1 MIKSGYIAIVGR
13 TSVGKS
19 TFLNNY
25 LGEKVSITSNKPQ
38 TTREQII
45 GIKTL
50 PDAQFVFIDTPGF
63 HKPKHQL
70 GNFLSK
76 EAVNALNSADL
87 VLYMV
92 DQEYSFR
99 EDYVIR
105 HLKKL
110 EVPVLL
116 LINKIDLLPSKQA
129 IDKIIISYLDKYDFK
144 GVFPISAVEETY
156 FEHLTEAIKKYL
168 KPQGYFY
175 EKDQVTTQTEL
186 HRAAE
191 IIREKI
197 LFHTEEEVPHAVGVF
212 IEYARMEGALYV
224 MYVTIF
230 VERDSQKG
238 ILIGKGGKLLKQIGM
253 ESRLEINEIL
263 ETKVHLN
270 LYVKVKKD
278 WRNNLNELRGL
289 GYV

>member
-50 PDAQFVFIDTPGF
+50 SDAQFVFIDTPGF

-70 GNFLSK
+70 GNYLSK
-76 EAVNALNSADL
+76 EAISGLNSADL

-92 DQEYSFR
+92 DKEYSFA

-105 HLKKL
+105 HLKNL
-110 EVPVLL
+110 DVPVLL
-116 LINKIDLLPSKQA
+116 VINKIDLLTSKPA

-144 GVFPISAVEETY
+144 GVFPISSKAETH
-156 FEHLTEAIKKYL
+156 FEHLTEAIKKFL

-186 HRAAE
+186 QRAAE

-197 LFHTEEEVPHAVGVF
+197 LFHTEEEVPHAVGVV
-212 IEYARMEGALYV
+212 IEYARMEGHLYV
-224 MYVTIF
+224 MYVTIY

-238 ILIGKGGKLLKQIGM
+238 ILIGKGGKLLKQIGT

-270 LYVKVKKD
+270 LYVKVKKG

>member
-50 PDAQFVFIDTPGF
+50 SDAQFVFIDTPGF
-63 HKPKHQL
+63 HKPKHRL
-70 GNFLSK
+70 GNYLSK
-76 EAVNALNSADL
+76 EALNALNSADL

-92 DQEYSFR
+92 DKEYSYA

-110 EVPVLL
+110 AVPILL
-116 LINKIDLLPSKQA
+116 LINKIDLLSSKQA
-129 IDKIIISYLDKYDFK
+129 IDKIIISYLDKCDFK
-144 GVFPISAVEETY
+144 GVFPISAVEETH

-175 EKDQVTTQTEL
+175 EVDKITTQPEL
-186 HRAAE
+186 KRAAE

-197 LFHTEEEVPHAVGVF
+197 LHYTEEEVPHAVGVV
-212 IEYARMEGALYV
+212 IEYARMEGTLYV
-224 MYVTIF
+224 MYVTIY

-253 ESRLEINEIL
+253 ESRLEINQIL

>member
-19 TFLNNY
+19 TFLNNFI
-25 LGEKVSITSNKPQ
+25 GEKVSITSNKPQ

-45 GIKTL
+45 GIKTFN
-50 PDAQFVFIDTPGF
+50 DAQFVFIDTPGF

-70 GNFLSK
+70 GNYLSK
-76 EAVNALNSADL
+76 EALNALNSADL

-92 DQEYSFR
+92 DKEYSYAD
-99 EDYVIR
+99 DYVIR

-110 EVPVLL
+110 TIPVFL
-116 LINKIDLLPSKQA
+116 LINKIDLLNSKTL
-129 IDKIIISYLDKYDFK
+129 IDKIIISFLDKYDFK
-144 GVFPISAVEETY
+144 GYFPVSAKETTH
-156 FEHLTEAIKKYL
+156 FNELTEAVKKYL

-175 EKDQVTTQTEL
+175 ENDQVTTQTEL

-197 LFHTEEEVPHAVGVF
+197 LFYTEEEVPHAVGVF
-212 IEYARMEGALYV
+212 IEYARMEGSLYV
-224 MYVTIF
+224 MYVTIY

-238 ILIGKGGKLLKQIGM
+238 ILIGKGGKLLKQIGI

-278 WRNNLNELRGL
+278 WRNNISDLRGL